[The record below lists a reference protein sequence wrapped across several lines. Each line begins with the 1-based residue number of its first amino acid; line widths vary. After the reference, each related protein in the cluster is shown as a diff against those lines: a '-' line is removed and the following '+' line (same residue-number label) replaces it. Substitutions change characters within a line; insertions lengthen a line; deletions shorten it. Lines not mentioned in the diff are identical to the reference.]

1 VAIGYAI
8 CAHLRSKGGMMKRRI
23 PLLIVFVFGVLGAIP
38 FLILHRIIQD
48 ADNEFRS
55 SVLRI
60 IVAFSL
66 VLGVGSIIRH
76 HYEKIRRKRENW
88 QYSYVTLI
96 SLVISA
102 IIGLFGGIE
111 ANGILPT
118 RFVFP
123 FTNYT
128 FRFDIQ
134 TLYTNIMV
142 PLGATMFSLLAFFMT
157 SAAYRAFR
165 ARNIEA
171 TILLFSAFVVML
183 AAVPLVS
190 SIFPK
195 LSFFSEWILTVPN
208 TAAKR
213 GLGFGIALGS
223 MATSLKII
231 LGIERGWLG
240 GTG

>member
-1 VAIGYAI
+1 
-8 CAHLRSKGGMMKRRI
+8 MKRRI
-23 PLLIVFVFGVLGAIP
+23 PLAIVFIFGVLGAIP
-38 FLILHRIIQD
+38 FLIPHRIIQN

-55 SVLRI
+55 SILRI

-76 HYEKIRRKRENW
+76 HFQKIRRKKENW
-88 QYSYVTLI
+88 QYSYITLI
-96 SLVISA
+96 ALVVSA
-102 IIGLFGGIE
+102 IIGLFGGID
-111 ANGILPT
+111 AQGMLPT
-118 RFVFP
+118 Q
-123 FTNYT
+123 FTVPLTQYV

-134 TLYTNIMV
+134 TLYSNIMI
-142 PLGATMFSLLAFFMT
+142 PLAATMFSLLAFFMT

-165 ARNIEA
+165 ARNVEA
-171 TILLFSAFVVML
+171 TILLFAAFVVML

-190 SIFPK
+190 SLFPK
-195 LSFFSEWILTVPN
+195 LSAFSEWILTVPN

-213 GLGFGIALGS
+213 GLLFGIALGS

-240 GTG
+240 GTS

>member
-1 VAIGYAI
+1 
-8 CAHLRSKGGMMKRRI
+8 MKRRI
-23 PLLIVFVFGVLGAIP
+23 PLAIVFIFGVLGAIP
-38 FLILHRIIQD
+38 FLIPHRIIQN

-55 SVLRI
+55 SILRI

-76 HYEKIRRKRENW
+76 HFQKIRRKKENW
-88 QYSYVTLI
+88 QYSYITLI
-96 SLVISA
+96 ALVISA
-102 IIGLFGGIE
+102 IIGLFGGID
-111 ANGILPT
+111 ARGMLPT
-118 RFVFP
+118 QFTVP
-123 FTNYT
+123 FTEYV

-142 PLGATMFSLLAFFMT
+142 PLAATMFSLLAFFMT

-165 ARNIEA
+165 ARNVAA
-171 TILLFSAFVVML
+171 TILLLSAFVVML

-190 SIFPK
+190 SFFPK
-195 LSFFSEWILTVPN
+195 LSAFSEWILTVPN

-213 GLGFGIALGS
+213 GLLFGIALGS

-240 GTG
+240 GTS